1 VSFPKLL
8 QIVPTLSG
16 GLGRATLD
24 AAQAV
29 IADGGAAFVAS
40 PGGTMLPDLLRLR
53 AAHLE
58 LPIEGHP
65 LLARL
70 RLPARLYNKVRE
82 LDLSLLHA
90 RSPLT
95 AWIASTLAKRLKLK
109 WIATLHQPPQATGGI
124 DAHVERQQTH
134 ADALIAVSEH
144 VARDMRR
151 GFPAVID
158 RLQVIP
164 PGVNIDRFDA
174 AIVRPDRVIKLA
186 ADLRVPDGAHVVLC
200 PGRFVEDRGQK
211 TLIEAIKILGRDDV
225 FGLLLGSVGTS
236 TPFEKELERA
246 IEASG
251 MNGRVQIGPYID
263 DMPAAY
269 LLADVVVATGGARQG
284 FSRSVVEAQAMGRP
298 VVCEQ
303 GGGAAEAVVDGIT
316 GWLSAEGD
324 AVAMA
329 RAIRSA
335 LALSADRRS
344 ELARAAQ
351 NNIRIH
357 YGLERANARLL
368 QVYEGLLA

>member
-8 QIVPTLSG
+8 QIVPALSG
-16 GLGRATLD
+16 SLGRATLD

-29 IADGGAAFVAS
+29 IVDGGAAFVAS

-53 AAHLE
+53 ATHLE
-58 LPIEGHP
+58 LPAEGHP

-70 RLPARLYNKVRE
+70 RLPARLHNNVRE

-95 AWIASTLAKRLKLK
+95 AWIASTLARRLKLK
-109 WIATLHQPPQATGGI
+109 WVATLHQPSPATGSLA
-124 DAHVERQQTH
+124 AHIERQQTH

-144 VARDMRR
+144 VANDMRQR
-151 GFPAVID
+151 FPAVAD

-164 PGVNIDRFDA
+164 PGVNTDRFDA

-211 TLIEAIKILGRDDV
+211 TLIEAIKMIGRDDV
-225 FGLLLGSVGTS
+225 FGLLLGSVGTP
-236 TPFEKELERA
+236 TAFEKELERT

-284 FSRSVVEAQAMGRP
+284 FSRPVVEAQAMGRP

-316 GWLSAEGD
+316 GWLSTEGD
-324 AVAMA
+324 AVSMA

-335 LALSADRRS
+335 LALSADRRG
-344 ELARAAQ
+344 ELARVAQ